1 MLVPFREISYLL
13 KLGSHLILWIVIF
26 SPALEAQYQ
35 AYNITTETTME
46 QYSDTLQFISGIKNI
61 VNDYRTAGYLLA
73 NVDSVTFV
81 ADEHT
86 AYIYQG
92 EKYSYG
98 NIALGE
104 AEQTIINAAG
114 LRRYNWSSENIDST
128 NLQKYMET
136 VIRYLEN
143 NGYPFASA
151 GLDSVSVVDGNIN
164 ANLQINKGKFIVYD
178 SLVVHGDVNIS
189 EAYLR
194 NYLEIKKGA
203 AFNKSKY
210 DQVQKRLRELPFL
223 EITQSPEIRFYSKN
237 AVLHLHLKKKQS
249 NRFDFLIG
257 VLPSTV
263 NGVQQFNITGEFT
276 AELHNRLGS
285 GEYVYAS
292 FERLRPEVLELELR
306 AIYPYIGGLPVG
318 IHTDL
323 KVYKRSNDFLEAES
337 NIGIDYQL
345 TGQSHLL
352 VGWQLESSR
361 LINVDSS
368 IILADRLP
376 TNLDVQ
382 TQGGKLGFNYQ
393 NLDYRWNPSSGVD
406 LKVSTSI
413 GQKSII
419 KNETILELNPELEAA
434 YDTLKLKTLQVQS
447 HIEAAY
453 YIPLASVITL
463 KTSLRGGLLI
473 NEKEV
478 FENEYFR
485 LGGNKLL
492 RGFDE
497 QSVLAQGY
505 GLFTTEVRLL
515 LNRNSYLTLP
525 FIDFGYTQ
533 VSDGD
538 ELIWD
543 QVLGVGLGINFS
555 TPAGLFNV
563 SFASGSRLQNSLDF
577 SNPKVHFGYVS
588 LF

>member
-1 MLVPFREISYLL
+1 
-13 KLGSHLILWIVIF
+13 
-26 SPALEAQYQ
+26 
-35 AYNITTETTME
+35 
-46 QYSDTLQFISGIKNI
+46 
-61 VNDYRTAGYLLA
+61 
-73 NVDSVTFV
+73 
-81 ADEHT
+81 
-86 AYIYQG
+86 
-92 EKYSYG
+92 
-98 NIALGE
+98 
-104 AEQTIINAAG
+104 
-114 LRRYNWSSENIDST
+114 
-128 NLQKYMET
+128 
-136 VIRYLEN
+136 
-143 NGYPFASA
+143 
-151 GLDSVSVVDGNIN
+151 
-164 ANLQINKGKFIVYD
+164 
-178 SLVVHGDVNIS
+178 VVHGDVNIS

-276 AELHNRLGS
+276 AELH
-285 GEYVYAS
+285 
-292 FERLRPEVLELELR
+292 
-306 AIYPYIGGLPVG
+306 
-318 IHTDL
+318 
-323 KVYKRSNDFLEAES
+323 
-337 NIGIDYQL
+337 
-345 TGQSHLL
+345 
-352 VGWQLESSR
+352 
-361 LINVDSS
+361 
-368 IILADRLP
+368 RLP

-453 YIPLASVITL
+453 FVPLASVITL